1 MFCPAC
7 GNQVTDDSA
16 ACPVCG
22 NDLSGARQVTQAM
35 PPTQPMPVPPPAP
48 VPPPEQVTA
57 PMPVGPPPGSYTPAA
72 PTVASGAYAPVASA
86 PAKRPLTGLI
96 VGVTI
101 AVILLVVVVVGL
113 GGFAAYSFL
122 NGHIPGLGG
131 KGASVAISAATPAT
145 AGAAIGAPTPDAA
158 VDAWF
163 VAVSQGDLAAVKK
176 TATPDFASNIDASM
190 FEGRDAHESYR
201 IDNIDI
207 QGDSA
212 TVDVQESPTDAPAQ
226 TATTFTVLKQT
237 DGTWLVSQYV
247 VAATGE
253 TPGAD
258 AATPVEP
265 ATQTPAF
272 DKTDAI
278 DVVGTMLSGL
288 KGTGSLSAAKA
299 AATSRFKSANPGWI
313 MKSSDYDF
321 YVTGAKKQGDAWIV
335 IVKEQWQSGA
345 ETASYTVIVKDGKGY
360 VDRRH
365 GLN

>member
-1 MFCPAC
+1 
-7 GNQVTDDSA
+7 
-16 ACPVCG
+16 
-22 NDLSGARQVTQAM
+22 
-35 PPTQPMPVPPPAP
+35 
-48 VPPPEQVTA
+48 
-57 PMPVGPPPGSYTPAA
+57 
-72 PTVASGAYAPVASA
+72 
-86 PAKRPLTGLI
+86 

-101 AVILLVVVVVGL
+101 GVILLVVLVVGL
-113 GGFAAYSFL
+113 GGFAAYSLL
-122 NGHIPGLGG
+122 NGHIPGLSGN
-131 KGASVAISAATPAT
+131 GANVATLAATPAT
-145 AGAAIGAPTPDAA
+145 AGAAVGVPTPEAA

-190 FEGRDAHESYR
+190 CEGRDPHTSYR
-201 IDNIDI
+201 IDNTDI
-207 QGDSA
+207 QGDRA

-226 TATTFTVLKQT
+226 TATTFTLLKQP

-253 TPGAD
+253 TPGASD
-258 AATPVEP
+258 AGTGVEP
-265 ATQTPAF
+265 ATQKPAF

-313 MKSSDYDF
+313 MRSSDYDF
-321 YVTGAKKQGDAWIV
+321 YVTGAKKQGDVWIV
-335 IVKEQWQSGA
+335 TAKEQWQSGA
-345 ETASYTVIVKDGKGY
+345 ETANYTVVVKDGKGY
-360 VDRRH
+360 VDRRN

>member
-1 MFCPAC
+1 
-7 GNQVTDDSA
+7 
-16 ACPVCG
+16 
-22 NDLSGARQVTQAM
+22 
-35 PPTQPMPVPPPAP
+35 
-48 VPPPEQVTA
+48 
-57 PMPVGPPPGSYTPAA
+57 
-72 PTVASGAYAPVASA
+72 
-86 PAKRPLTGLI
+86 

-101 AVILLVVVVVGL
+101 GVILLVVLVVGL
-113 GGFAAYSFL
+113 GGFAAYSLL
-122 NGHIPGLGG
+122 NGHIPGLSGN
-131 KGASVAISAATPAT
+131 GANVATLAATPAT
-145 AGAAIGAPTPDAA
+145 AGAAVGVPTPEAA

-190 FEGRDAHESYR
+190 FEGRDPHTSYR
-201 IDNIDI
+201 IDNTDI
-207 QGDSA
+207 QGDRA

-226 TATTFTVLKQT
+226 TATTFTLLKQP

-253 TPGAD
+253 TPGASD
-258 AATPVEP
+258 AGTGVEP
-265 ATQTPAF
+265 ATQKPAF

-313 MKSSDYDF
+313 MRSSDYDF
-321 YVTGAKKQGDAWIV
+321 YVTGAKKQGDVWIV
-335 IVKEQWQSGA
+335 TAKEQWQSGA
-345 ETASYTVIVKDGKGY
+345 ETANYTVVVKDGKGY
-360 VDRRH
+360 VDRRN